1 MKNIKFIWIKRDI
14 IREFSY
20 IHDRHH
26 NLWEF
31 HFKCRATVAPTFSL
45 LFFLSRYTIYIY
57 IASQNLHTA
66 IPNSP
71 LQSVK
76 TGKKKWMHVNLF
88 PQTKGRKKKKKI
100 YWSKKKKIH
109 ILLFWDFCFSRER
122 GIWVNYGEHL
132 KVEWEIGWESREG
145 K

>member
-100 YWSKKKKIH
+100 YWSKKKKNSHSFILGF
-109 ILLFWDFCFSRER
+109 LLFPWKR
-122 GIWVNYGEHL
+122 NMGEL
-132 KVEWEIGWESREG
+132 WRALESRVRDRVR